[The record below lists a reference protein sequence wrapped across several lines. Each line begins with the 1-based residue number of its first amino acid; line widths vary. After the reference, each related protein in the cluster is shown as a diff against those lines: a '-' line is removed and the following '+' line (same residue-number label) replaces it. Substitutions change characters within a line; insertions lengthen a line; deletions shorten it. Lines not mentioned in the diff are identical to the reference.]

1 MENVEFYIVFVKL
14 EREVNI
20 CLLEDDVVNDSMDFN
35 MIGSSSDNNEI
46 YIDENI
52 DLVKFD
58 FNDFGILDYYG
69 IELYLIK

>member
-20 CLLEDDVVNDSMDFN
+20 CLLEDDVVNDSMDLN
-35 MIGSSSDNNEI
+35 MIGKSDYNEI

-69 IELYLIK
+69 IELWLIK

>member
-20 CLLEDDVVNDSMDFN
+20 CLLEDDVVNDSMDLN
-35 MIGSSSDNNEI
+35 MIGSSDI

-69 IELYLIK
+69 IEI

>member
-20 CLLEDDVVNDSMDFN
+20 CLLEDDVVNDSMDLN
-35 MIGSSSDNNEI
+35 IIGSSDYNEI

-58 FNDFGILDYYG
+58 LNDFGILDYYG
-69 IELYLIK
+69 IELQLIK

>member
-1 MENVEFYIVFVKL
+1 MEDVEFFIVFVKL

-20 CLLEDDVVNDSMDFN
+20 CLLEDDVVNDSMDLN
-35 MIGSSSDNNEI
+35 MIGSSDINEI

-69 IELYLIK
+69 IELQLIK

>member
-20 CLLEDDVVNDSMDFN
+20 CLLEDDVVNDSMDLN
-35 MIGSSSDNNEI
+35 MIGSSDYNEI

-58 FNDFGILDYYG
+58 FNDFGIFDYYG
-69 IELYLIK
+69 IELQLIK

>member
-20 CLLEDDVVNDSMDFN
+20 CLLEDDVVNDSMDLI
-35 MIGSSSDNNEI
+35 MIGSSDNNEI

-69 IELYLIK
+69 IEIQLIK

>member
-1 MENVEFYIVFVKL
+1 MEDVEFFIVFVKL

-35 MIGSSSDNNEI
+35 MIGCSSYNNEI

-69 IELYLIK
+69 IELQLIK

>member
-1 MENVEFYIVFVKL
+1 MEDVEFFIVFVKL

-58 FNDFGILDYYG
+58 FNDFGIFDYYG
-69 IELYLIK
+69 IELQLIK